1 MIAPYLWSDCLH
13 DVGGAVV
20 RPLSRVGITTGF
32 DQQAVSVSLW
42 VFETSEPLL
51 YMGTEVSASNDVFVV
66 VCHGHFL
73 FV

>member
-1 MIAPYLWSDCLH
+1 M
-13 DVGGAVV
+13 
-20 RPLSRVGITTGF
+20 
-32 DQQAVSVSLW
+32 SLW

-51 YMGTEVSASNDVFVV
+51 YIGTEVSASNDVFVV